1 MPVKITV
8 AGKMNDSAFHKCVA
22 AVKYL
27 SQEHPGVVTAEF
39 LSFFETQW
47 EEYIKKTANKLKGI
61 FYQHSG
67 SHIIILN
74 DSEYVGTAEQ
84 FTHYLLTNFSYMDN
98 SMSVVYD
105 RLAVNTFKRA
115 INTSKTK
122 KYAQMQL
129 NFSGM
134 NSTIYFELFNDI
146 APKTVANFLGLCS
159 GHVRTADQ
167 ENLSY
172 VGTEVNRIVKGM

>member
-1 MPVKITV
+1 MKITV

-22 AVKYL
+22 ATKYL
-27 SQEHPGVVTAEF
+27 QQEHPGVVTAEF

-47 EEYIKKTANKLKGI
+47 EEYIKRTANRLKGI

-67 SHIIILN
+67 SHLILLN
-74 DSEYVGTAEQ
+74 DCEYVGSAEQ
-84 FTHYLLTNFSYMDN
+84 FAEYLLMNFTYMDN
-98 SMSVVYD
+98 SMSVVYE
-105 RLAVNTFKRA
+105 RLAFNTFKRA

-159 GHVRTADQ
+159 GHARQVDS
-167 ENLSY
+167 ENLTY
-172 VGTEVNRIVKGM
+172 VGTEVNRIVKGMQI